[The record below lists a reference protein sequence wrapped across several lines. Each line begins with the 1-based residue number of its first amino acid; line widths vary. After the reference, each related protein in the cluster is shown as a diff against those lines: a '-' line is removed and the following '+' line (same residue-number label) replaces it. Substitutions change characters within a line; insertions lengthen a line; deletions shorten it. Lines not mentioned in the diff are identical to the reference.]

1 MKSSNRDLYSQQL
14 QKLMGSWK
22 VLGLLAVLVA
32 TVLFSFSTTQ
42 KAEAD
47 LTALKA
53 VFKNPPI
60 QARPKVYW
68 WWLNGYVD
76 KVRLKEELL
85 AIKNAGLGGV
95 DIFEIGLPPAS
106 DPNGIIPAGPAYMG
120 DESLDVIEMAIKE
133 AGKLD
138 LEVGLNLASSWN
150 AGGSWVKPKY
160 AAKTLYFSKTPVSG
174 TTAAKVKLPFP
185 TITPDRN
192 GNPRPIEYDETGRP
206 VYREEV
212 AVIAVPAGA
221 KNLADTSR
229 IINLTRYFDPTSEM
243 LSWKAPAGDWDVYR
257 YVCSNSGEQLIRP
270 TPNSLGPIIDHFD
283 STATEMHLMYF
294 IDRLKPRLGDFSKS
308 ALKYLYLASYE
319 AKEFT
324 WTSSLP
330 ATFQKLHG
338 YDIYKFIPAIY
349 NPELFDAKTQEN
361 FTYDFTKTFSELM
374 INNHYRKSKEICNK
388 HGLKITSEAGGPG
401 HMHHIPVETL
411 KALGSL
417 DIPRGEFWYK
427 RPYYDKDSVDMVW
440 LVKEIAAASHI
451 YQRGMVEEEAF
462 TSYWDWQEGPADLKV
477 FADRAFCEGLNRLV
491 IHGFTHN
498 PTSFGH
504 PGIAYFAGTHY
515 NDRRAWW
522 PKIKPFNEYLSR
534 VSYILQNTDFVADV
548 LYYYGDKVPNLVPPK
563 NTRFSVGPGYDYE
576 IINTEVLLNNLTVDQ
591 GELLLPGV
599 GRYKVLSLGNNPEMN
614 PEVLAKLKALAALGA
629 TIVGQKP
636 DRSAG
641 LNRSPKATSDI
652 ASLANQLWTTHVF
665 SANSSQTGKIYART
679 TPIQVLESLKVS
691 PDFAYHDQKKGTLD
705 YIHYARKGSD
715 FYLIRNTTDQWISR
729 SCSFRQNGKPP
740 QLWNPVTGEI
750 LPISVYNQTGKL
762 TTLPL
767 TLPPFGTYFVVFT
780 SESPPAHFA
789 PTAQSDVNPPMLQY
803 TSDGVFALEEKKVNV
818 LSGTKSQA
826 IASIS
831 PVKTLNGSWELAFPA
846 KWGAPDR
853 TTFPNLISW
862 TEAPEKGIL
871 YFSGIATYTKS
882 FQFNKTE
889 KGNRTYLDLGEIAE
903 VAEVWLNGK
912 PLGITWSKPHRFDI
926 SEALVAGENQLKVE
940 VANTWSNRM
949 TGDALTGEKF
959 TNTNIVKANKNLTP
973 WGEVPLKKLGLLGPV
988 TLFSVKPTKP

>member
-1 MKSSNRDLYSQQL
+1 MKSFIGAISNQQCVAR
-14 QKLMGSWK
+14 WK
-22 VLGLLAVLVA
+22 VLGLLVVLAA
-32 TVLFSFSTTQ
+32 TALFFFSNTQ
-42 KAEAD
+42 QPDAD
-47 LTALKA
+47 LSALKA
-53 VFKNPPI
+53 GFKSPPI

-133 AGKLD
+133 AGKLN

-150 AGGSWVKPKY
+150 AGGSWVKPEY

-174 TTAAKVKLPFP
+174 NTARKVKLPFP

-192 GNPRPIEYDETGRP
+192 GNPRKIEYDETGKP
-206 VYREEV
+206 VYNKEV

-221 KNLADTSR
+221 KNLADTSK
-229 IINLTRYFDPTSEM
+229 IINLSRYFDSTSEM
-243 LSWKAPAGDWDVYR
+243 LSWKVPAGDWEVYR
-257 YVCSNSGEQLIRP
+257 YICSNSGEQLIRP

-294 IDRLKPRLGDFSKS
+294 IDRLKPRLGDLSKS

-330 ATFQKLHG
+330 ATFRQLHG

-349 NPELFDAKTQEN
+349 NPELFDAKTQAN
-361 FTYDFTKTFSELM
+361 FQYDFTKTFSELM
-374 INNHYRKSKEICNK
+374 INNHYRKSKEICNRY
-388 HGLKITSEAGGPG
+388 GLKITSESGGPG

-462 TSYWDWQEGPADLKV
+462 TSYWDWQEGPADLKA

-491 IHGFTHN
+491 IHGFPHN
-498 PTSFGH
+498 PTGFGH

-534 VSYILQNTDFVADV
+534 VSYILQQTDFVADV

-576 IINTEVLLNNLTVDQ
+576 IINTEILIKNLTVDN
-591 GELLLPGV
+591 GELVLPGV
-599 GRYKVLSLGNNPEMN
+599 GRYKVLTVGNESDMN
-614 PEVLAKLKALAALGA
+614 PEALAKLNVLAQQGA
-629 TIVGQKP
+629 IIVGQKP
-636 DRSAG
+636 VGAAG
-641 LNRSPKATSDI
+641 LNHQPR
-652 ASLANQLWTTHVF
+652 ASSEVDKLASTLWTTKTF
-665 SANSSQTGKIYART
+665 SAGNREKGKIYANT
-679 TPIQVLESLKVS
+679 DPAEVLAALQIA
-691 PDFAYHDQKKGTLD
+691 PDFSYPDQQVGTLD
-705 YIHYARKGSD
+705 YIHYAKSGND
-715 FYLIRNTTDQWISR
+715 FYLIRNTTDQWVSR
-729 SCSFRQNGKPP
+729 NVSFRQKNKTP
-740 QLWNPVTGEI
+740 QLWDPKTGEI
-750 LPISVYNQTGKL
+750 TPVCIYEQAGPHTAM
-762 TTLPL
+762 PL
-767 TLPPFGTYFVVFT
+767 TLPPSGSYFVAFT
-780 SESPPAHFA
+780 NDEPGAHFKPMA
-789 PTAQSDVNPPMLQY
+789 SDEGHPPMVEY
-803 TSDGVFALEEKKVNV
+803 TTQGFYSLESKPIDLKKGSASQRIEAL
-818 LSGTKSQA
+818 A
-826 IASIS
+826 
-831 PVKTLNGSWELAFPA
+831 PVTTLNGAWKLTFP
-846 KWGAPDR
+846 KNWGAPEKA
-853 TTFPNLISW
+853 TFPKLMSW
-862 TEAPEKGIL
+862 TEAPEKGIK
-871 YFSGIATYTKS
+871 YFSGIAAYDKS
-882 FQFNKTE
+882 FEISSLKKDE
-889 KGNRTYLDLGEIAE
+889 RVYLDLGELAE
-903 VAEVWLNGK
+903 VGEVWINGK
-912 PLGITWSKPHRFDI
+912 SAGITWSRPHRFDI
-926 SEALVAGENQLKVE
+926 TDAVKAGTNQLKVE
-940 VANTWSNRM
+940 VANTWSNRL
-949 TGDALTGEKF
+949 TGDALTGQKF
-959 TNTNIVKANKNLTP
+959 TNTNIVKANKNLAP
-973 WGEVPLKKLGLLGPV
+973 WGEVPLKKSGLLGPV
-988 TLFSVKPTKP
+988 RILTVKPTKL